1 MMFKY
6 KAIKTDGSR
15 LEGKIEAIN
24 EDDAIG
30 ILQDRQLIIVS
41 VEPFE
46 EKNTFGTPT
55 TGFKIPFFSKKITE
69 KDIVVFSKQI
79 ATLFESGISALR
91 SFRLVATETENPELK
106 KILNLI
112 ADDIQSGL
120 SISSSMGK
128 YDSIFGTFY
137 SNMIKAGE
145 ESGKL
150 DESFNYLADYM
161 DRNFDLTQKIK
172 KASIYP
178 LFVTSTFVLVM
189 IVMIIFVIPQL
200 ASMLLTE
207 GQDLPF
213 ITKMI
218 LGIGDIARKYGVV
231 ILIFLGFI
239 GYYLYTLS
247 KTESGRQYVDYF
259 KLKIPV
265 FNVLYKKIFL
275 SRLTDNMDT
284 MLSSGVQIVRSLE
297 ITSDVVDNV
306 VYKDLLV
313 RVSKKVKSG
322 KSLSQAFYEE
332 EELPNILVQMTKIGE
347 ETGKLGYILRS
358 LSSYY
363 KREVSTAIDTTLALI
378 EPALIILL
386 AGGVGILLA
395 AILIPMFSVVT
406 NV

>member
-1 MMFKY
+1 MLFKY
-6 KAIKTDGSR
+6 KAIKSDGSR

-41 VEPFE
+41 VEQFE
-46 EKNTFGTPT
+46 EKNIFSPT
-55 TGFKIPFFSKKITE
+55 TGFHFDFFKKKIKE
-69 KDIVVFSKQI
+69 KDIVVFSRQI
-79 ATLFESGISALR
+79 ATLFQSGISALR

-106 KILNLI
+106 KVLNSI

-120 SISSSMGK
+120 SISSAMGK
-128 YDSIFGTFY
+128 YDNLFGAFY

-145 ESGKL
+145 ETGKL
-150 DESFNYLADYM
+150 DDSFNYLADYL

-172 KASIYP
+172 KATAYP
-178 LFVTSTFVLVM
+178 IFVTSTFIVVM
-189 IVMIIFVIPQL
+189 IVMIIFVIPNL
-200 ASMLLTE
+200 ANMLIEE
-207 GQDLPF
+207 GQDLPL
-213 ITKMI
+213 ITKVV
-218 LGIGDIARKYGVV
+218 LSIGNIGKKYG
-231 ILIFLGFI
+231 ILILIVLGFL
-239 GYYLYTLS
+239 GYYLFNLS
-247 KTESGRQYVDYF
+247 KTESGKQYVDYL

-265 FNVLYKKIFL
+265 FSGLYKKIFL

-306 VYKDLLV
+306 VYKDMLQ
-313 RVSKKVKSG
+313 RVSKKVKTG

-378 EPALIILL
+378 EPALIIFL
-386 AGGVGILLA
+386 AGGVGILISS
-395 AILIPMFSVVT
+395 ILIPMFSVVT